1 MSTNSTMNKQETHL
15 EDSTSKLSL
24 DSITN
29 TKKTLPK
36 FGSANATVYKYITG
50 KFYHPNTKFEDLQ
63 GLSINKSGNC
73 DLIQVNTKFIAVPI
87 SGPGGRVAIIN
98 ADKPGRLPVSLPCVM
113 CGSEVTNFKFDPFNE
128 SILVTVSDDN
138 KIRVWEIPE
147 GGIEQDVAEPKFIL
161 EAHGMDK
168 IHLLEFH
175 PTSKDVLLTT
185 SDDLGSPT
193 IRIWNLSSKQAQLT
207 FPSLCKGTIFSCAW
221 NPDGTQI
228 AITTKEKK
236 IHLLD
241 ARTGQ
246 LVSEGPSHN
255 SIRPSRLLW
264 LNPETNLLI
273 SVGFGL
279 GSTRE
284 VLLIDKT
291 DLSKPIAKCM
301 IDVSPSV
308 MSAYVDRDCQI
319 VYIAGRGDRTI
330 HTFHV
335 DTDKKNLVA
344 VAKIEGSSLQQ
355 GFAFLPKRVCDVKG
369 IEIDKFYR
377 LTPTNIEVV
386 GVRVPRARVS
396 KRPATPE
403 YFQDDIFV
411 PTPDV
416 EHPAQD
422 AESWFKGEN
431 KQLEVI
437 SLQPKDM
444 TELSIAPPPASQLQS
459 KKKFEM
465 GKKFVSDEQRKQE
478 QMERMF
484 KAAKDIPEP
493 ETKPKAT
500 NPDDEEVAEDEWDD

>member
-1 MSTNSTMNKQETHL
+1 MSTDSTMNKQETHL

-24 DSITN
+24 DSNTN

-50 KFYHPNTKFEDLQ
+50 KFYHPSTRFEDLH
-63 GLSINKSGNC
+63 GLSINKSGDC

-128 SILVTVSDDN
+128 SILVTVSNDN

-161 EAHGMDK
+161 EARGMDK

-193 IRIWNLSSKQAQLT
+193 IRIWNLSSNQAQLT

-228 AITTKEKK
+228 VITTKEKK

-246 LVSEGPSHN
+246 LISEGPSHN

-284 VLLIDKT
+284 VLLIDKS

-344 VAKIEGSSLQQ
+344 VAKIESSSLQQ
-355 GFAFLPKRVCDVKG
+355 GFAFLPKRVCDVKS

-386 GVRVPRARVS
+386 GVRVPRAR
-396 KRPATPE
+396 PE

-416 EHPAQD
+416 EHSAQGAD
-422 AESWFKGEN
+422 SWFKGEN
-431 KQLEVI
+431 KQLELI

-493 ETKPKAT
+493 EAKSKAI
-500 NPDDEEVAEDEWDD
+500 NPEDEEVAEDEWDD